1 MSWIRFCIGTNVFLN
16 ALNNETTHYSDSKE
30 ASLSVEKGNF
40 EVAIPTLV
48 ISESLTQQEIP
59 NVKVYCDEPA
69 YTE

>member
-1 MSWIRFCIGTNVFLN
+1 MFLN

-59 NVKVYCDEPA
+59 DVKL
-69 YTE
+69 